1 MVSACGVEMEVSVE
15 KHLLLTIPCEN
26 GELYSTID
34 SRRIKLAD
42 CTPRIEIYEMSLPVS
57 ILGGSCKVK
66 QYRAAL
72 ILCDDMDF
80 TRRIDDKYLGAVSSF
95 VLSTEVQRKDGV
107 FERLNF
113 CNLQPVDIEL
123 GGTWTFEI
131 NEPAEKIKRL
141 LEL

>member
-1 MVSACGVEMEVSVE
+1 MVSVYGDEMEASVE
-15 KHLLLTIPCEN
+15 KHLILTIPCEN

-42 CTPRIEIYEMSLPVS
+42 CTPRIEIYEMSSLVP
-57 ILGGSCKVK
+57 ILGCSCKVK
-66 QYRAAL
+66 QYQAAL

-80 TRRIDDKYLGAVSSF
+80 TRRIDDKYLCAVSGF

-113 CNLQPVDIEL
+113 YDLQPVDIEL
-123 GGTWTFEI
+123 GGTWTFGI
-131 NEPAEKIKRL
+131 NESPEKIKRL